1 MGRIQKV
8 IMKAEFILDNFK
20 KNLYDNIKFIQIQVT
35 RKRSTPYHL
44 TERAVRGL
52 EGGLGNGRWKV
63 AFEPDS

>member
-20 KNLYDNIKFIQIQVT
+20 KNLYDNIKFIQRQVT

-44 TERAVRGL
+44 TERAVRWL